1 MIAYQDHNNCR
12 LFCWKKDITVLIT
25 LFLQVT
31 VPNEWATLSTV
42 CSLDLILEEICHR
55 DDPVNIPGH
64 VSVQA
69 GVAAASEEIV
79 TSHSTDNIQLL
90 LTLCRCW
97 WCPPGCTCSCGST
110 SRVRRSPPGNMEGL
124 LSVSCGEITN
134 AITVIYT
141 IKEFYCQ
148 PGKRF
153 DGPINMYI
161 AGQWRDYIDYCF
173 VCFVWISFSCR
184 GKCFNLRRSKC
195 IHF

>member
-1 MIAYQDHNNCR
+1 MGLVSVEETDTIKQIFYLLFNHSVILTSILRFFIKVFFVKQWFITLIFAYHGRHYYIGIGNRKMIAYQDHNNCG

-79 TSHSTDNIQLL
+79 TSHSTDNIKLP

-97 WCPPGCTCSCGST
+97 WCPPGCTCSCEST
-110 SRVRRSPPGNMEGL
+110 SRVRRSPPGKIEGL
-124 LSVSCGEITN
+124 
-134 AITVIYT
+134 
-141 IKEFYCQ
+141 
-148 PGKRF
+148 
-153 DGPINMYI
+153 
-161 AGQWRDYIDYCF
+161 
-173 VCFVWISFSCR
+173 
-184 GKCFNLRRSKC
+184 
-195 IHF
+195 